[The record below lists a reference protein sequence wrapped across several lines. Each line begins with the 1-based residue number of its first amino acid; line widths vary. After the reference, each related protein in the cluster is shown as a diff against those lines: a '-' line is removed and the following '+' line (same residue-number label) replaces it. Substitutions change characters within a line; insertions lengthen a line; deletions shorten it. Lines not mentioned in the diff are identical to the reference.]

1 MKRRISSDFC
11 SSAVAW
17 SNPLYIQS
25 HSSKVLKDT
34 IARDASFLEKN
45 EVMDYSLLVGLD
57 TERKVL
63 VLGVIDYIRTFTLD
77 KKLESLVKQTGLLGG
92 QGKLPTIISPKM
104 YKNRFS
110 VAMERYFMVVPDR
123 WEGLAK

>member
-1 MKRRISSDFC
+1 MTIILYFP
-11 SSAVAW
+11 VAW

-25 HSSKVLKDT
+25 HSSKVLRDA
-34 IARDASFLEKN
+34 IDRDASFLEKN

-57 TERKVL
+57 SEEKLL
-63 VLGVIDYIRTFTLD
+63 VLGIIDYIRTFTFD
-77 KKLESLVKQTGLLGG
+77 KKLESLVKQTGILGG

-104 YKNRFS
+104 YKQRFS

-123 WEGLAK
+123 WEGLSKM

>member
-1 MKRRISSDFC
+1 M
-11 SSAVAW
+11 AW

-25 HSSKVLKDT
+25 HSSKVLRDA
-34 IARDASFLEKN
+34 IARDATFLEKN

-57 TERKVL
+57 NERKEL
-63 VLGVIDYIRTFTLD
+63 VLGIIDYIRTFTLD
-77 KKLESLVKQTGLLGG
+77 KKFESLVKQTGILGG
-92 QGKLPTIISPKM
+92 QGKLPTIVNPKL

-123 WEGLAK
+123 WAGLSKTT